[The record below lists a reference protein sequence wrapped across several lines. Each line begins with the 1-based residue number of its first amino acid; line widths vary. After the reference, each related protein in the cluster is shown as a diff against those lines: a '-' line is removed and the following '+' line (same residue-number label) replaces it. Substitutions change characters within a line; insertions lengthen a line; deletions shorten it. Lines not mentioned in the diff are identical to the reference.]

1 MNEKFFLMVEFLV
14 EVWEE
19 KLNWKV
25 LNVRRKFFDLLNV
38 SFLLL
43 FLVFG
48 LRRSLVFS
56 LILSFLMFLIIVCEF
71 FFFVWEIV

>member
-71 FFFVWEIV
+71 FFLFGR